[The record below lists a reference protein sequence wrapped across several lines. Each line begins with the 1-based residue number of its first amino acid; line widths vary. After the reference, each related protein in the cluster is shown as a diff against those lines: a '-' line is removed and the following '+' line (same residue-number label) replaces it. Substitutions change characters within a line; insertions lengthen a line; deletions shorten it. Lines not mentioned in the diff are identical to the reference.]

1 MLTRQT
7 KKKKDSRYNRVTKSF
22 DNEEGVVFA
31 ILIKIVFP
39 ILHQMTH
46 YIILFQPSFV
56 HGNLA
61 AVLKLVPFIPSMAQ

>member
-7 KKKKDSRYNRVTKSF
+7 KKKDLRYNRVTKSV
-22 DNEEGVVFA
+22 DNEESVVFA

-39 ILHQMTH
+39 ILHQMIH
-46 YIILFQPSFV
+46 CIIPFQPSFV

-61 AVLKLVPFIPSMAQ
+61 AVIENGALYSL